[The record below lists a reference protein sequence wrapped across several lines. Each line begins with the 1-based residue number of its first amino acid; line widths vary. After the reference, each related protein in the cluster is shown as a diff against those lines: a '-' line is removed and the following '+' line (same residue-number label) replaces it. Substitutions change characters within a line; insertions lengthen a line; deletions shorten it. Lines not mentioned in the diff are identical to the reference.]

1 MRFLP
6 AFFTATSL
14 LLSGTSLPAL
24 ADALNTKAD
33 YAYILDGDTGL
44 SLYSK
49 NGDEAFIPASMT
61 KIMTAYVVF
70 ERLRDG
76 RLSLDDEFVVSET
89 AWREGGAASGGSTMF
104 LDLGSKV
111 SVQDLL
117 RGIIIQSGNDACI
130 VIAEAISGSQE
141 AFAEEMTRRAQE
153 LGLKSAHFENPTG
166 LYSDNHRVSAAD
178 LAKLAYLTITEFP
191 EYYDIYAEKE
201 FTWNGIRQPNRN
213 PLLGEVDGAD
223 GLKTGHLEIS
233 GYGLVGSAVRDGKR
247 RIIVL
252 NGLESIAD
260 RASEARRVMRAAFND
275 FKVVEVIQPDQIV
288 GEAEVF
294 LGTKKTVELKANELV
309 KAALHSDAIRDIEV
323 ELVYSGPLKAPLK
336 AGDIVGQI
344 VVTAPGMNEIVTPA
358 VIAESVERKN
368 LFERALVGLGLT
380 G

>member
-6 AFFTATSL
+6 AFLVASSL
-14 LLSGTSLPAL
+14 ILSGTSSLAY

-49 NGDEAFIPASMT
+49 DGDVPFIPASMT
-61 KIMTAYVVF
+61 KIMTAYIVF

-76 RLSLDDEFVVSET
+76 RLTLDDEFVVSET

-111 SVQDLL
+111 TVRDLL
-117 RGIIIQSGNDACI
+117 KGIIIQSGNDACI

-141 AFAEEMTRRAQE
+141 AFAVEMTRRAQE

-166 LYSDNHRVSAAD
+166 LYAENHRISAAD
-178 LAKLAYLTITEFP
+178 LAKLAYLSIKDFP
-191 EYYDIYAEKE
+191 EFYDLYAEKE

-213 PLLGEVDGAD
+213 PLLGEVEGAD

-252 NGLESIAD
+252 NGLDSIAD
-260 RASEARRVMRAAFND
+260 RASEARRVMRSAFND
-275 FKVVEVIQPDQIV
+275 FKVVEVIQADQIV
-288 GEAEVF
+288 GEADVF
-294 LGTKKTVELKANELV
+294 LGNKKTVELKATEVV
-309 KAALHSDAIRDIEV
+309 KAALHSDAIRDITVEV
-323 ELVYSGPLKAPLK
+323 VYTGPLKAPLK
-336 AGDIVGQI
+336 AGDVVGEI
-344 VVTAPGMNEIVTPA
+344 IISGPGMTDIRTPA
-358 VIAESVERKN
+358 VLASSVAKKN
-368 LFERALVGLGLT
+368 LIERALAGLGL
-380 G
+380 GG